1 MKIIVVNDEDFD
13 NVQVQLNQIG
23 IAYDIEEYVWDLA
36 SKEYLRDKFPDLDE
50 DKIEDM
56 VNHLLDNTHLYEEI
70 DEAVDLEYLMY
81 MSEVR

>member
-23 IAYDIEEYVWDLA
+23 IAYDVEKCVWDLA
-36 SKEYLRDKFPDLDE
+36 FKEYLRDKFPDLDE

-56 VNHLLDNTHLYEEI
+56 VNHLLGNTHLYEEI

>member
-13 NVQVQLNQIG
+13 NVRVQLNQIG
-23 IAYDIEEYVWDLA
+23 IAYDAEEYVWDLA
-36 SKEYLRDKFPDLDE
+36 FKEYLRDKFPDLDE